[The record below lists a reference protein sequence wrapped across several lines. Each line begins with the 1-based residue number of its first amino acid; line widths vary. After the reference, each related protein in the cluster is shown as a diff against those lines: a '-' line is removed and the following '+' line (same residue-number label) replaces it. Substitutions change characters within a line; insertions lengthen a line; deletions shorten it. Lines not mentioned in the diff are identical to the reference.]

1 MKVTLANIKEAVG
14 ALPKRLGSVDAALAN
29 KVVDFVIAMNPH
41 VRKLD
46 AALVDFTREAN
57 GMNIKEAV
65 ELRSAK
71 VYDKLAAQTI
81 EVIPVF
87 TEEEVKSLSLHPE
100 VEDYKMLI
108 NVLTPF
114 TIISAK
120 KK

>member
-1 MKVTLANIKEAVG
+1 MKVTLAEIKNAVN
-14 ALPKRLGSVDAALAN
+14 ALPEKLGSIEVSLAN
-29 KVVDFVIAMNPH
+29 KIVDFVINMNPH

-46 AALVDFTREAN
+46 AAMVDFTKEAN

-71 VYDKLAAQTI
+71 VFDKLAAQTI
-81 EVIPVF
+81 ETIPVF
-87 TEEEVKSLSLHPE
+87 TEEEVKTLSLHPE
-100 VEDYKMLI
+100 VKDYKKLI